1 MRKTLLAAAFLA
13 LVTPMFAAADFSG
26 TWKLNTQTSTGPEQP
41 TETQLVAV
49 VDGNIQTITVT
60 RTTSDGT
67 PGITKFSIPLKGGA
81 GTIIEAPFKT
91 VAALPSTPTTQDLT
105 FTIDGKPAM
114 HIQSVLSADGK
125 TMTTTRTVT
134 AGPMKPGT
142 YTDVWERQS

>member
-26 TWKLNTQTSTGPEQP
+26 TWKLNTQTSTGPEQA

-49 VDGNIQTITVT
+49 IDGNTQTITVT
-60 RTTSDGT
+60 RT
-67 PGITKFSIPLKGGA
+67 
-81 GTIIEAPFKT
+81 
-91 VAALPSTPTTQDLT
+91 
-105 FTIDGKPAM
+105 TIDGKPAM

-142 YTDVWERQS
+142 YTDIWERQS

>member
-1 MRKTLLAAAFLA
+1 MRKTLSAAAFLA
-13 LVTPMFAAADFSG
+13 LATPMFAAADFSG
-26 TWKLNTQTSTGPEQP
+26 TWKLN
-41 TETQLVAV
+41 
-49 VDGNIQTITVT
+49 T

-81 GTIIEAPFKT
+81 GTIIEGPFKA
-91 VAALPSTPTTQDLT
+91 VAAMPSTPTTRDLI

-125 TMTTTRTVT
+125 IMTTTRTVT

-142 YTDVWERQS
+142 YTDIWNGKADPPTSHRATPACRAVRQN